1 MNGTP
6 SVVREGSMG
15 RSPKASHATL
25 LWPKSSHIALL
36 EGNMGRFR
44 PILPSVEGNMGRPPA
59 LGKKEGGKQFW
70 SPEGQYGTLLPIF
83 VSKWRTLSQ
92 IPAWSKEGGEGVPNE
107 GLLDLMSVDLVFFW
121 IESRHFRQN
130 RLVLCGLR
138 FFLLDLQ
145 ANGVVDLDF
154 FCSDFRLVQANGVVD
169 LDFFCS
175 DFRLVQA
182 NGVVDLDFFWFAGF
196 AGKQAVNL
204 DFFKDNFLDLYQ
216 FVVLI
221 MRLTNLYDLKVQ
233 AHGHK
238 VETSRTRKEGG
249 GGKQFW
255 PPEGLSGPILPEG
268 GRCSE

>member
-1 MNGTP
+1 M
-6 SVVREGSMG
+6 
-15 RSPKASHATL
+15 
-25 LWPKSSHIALL
+25 
-36 EGNMGRFR
+36 
-44 PILPSVEGNMGRPPA
+44 
-59 LGKKEGGKQFW
+59 
-70 SPEGQYGTLLPIF
+70 
-83 VSKWRTLSQ
+83 
-92 IPAWSKEGGEGVPNE
+92 
-107 GLLDLMSVDLVFFW
+107 
-121 IESRHFRQN
+121 
-130 RLVLCGLR
+130 CGLR

-182 NGVVDLDFFWFAGF
+182 NGVVDLDFFCSDFRLVQANGVVDFDFFWFAGF

-238 VETSRTRKEGG
+238 VETSRTRKEEGGKAILASRRSVWPHFAGG
-249 GGKQFW
+249 GEVFRMKVF
-255 PPEGLSGPILPEG
+255 
-268 GRCSE
+268 